1 MYGLLFAV
9 MTIYLARAWLYGRA
23 RHARTDADGGSVFV
37 NKAAM
42 EMGYWFLRP
51 FVSALAAL
59 RVSPN
64 GVTIFSLVPAV
75 LAGVAA
81 AFGRFGLA
89 CALGTLSTLCDIV
102 DGVLARATGVASDVG
117 EVLDA
122 AVDRYG
128 EFALLAGIGVYYRTH
143 WMVLALTL
151 AALLGS
157 LMISQTSALAEAAGV
172 TLPRAISMRRAERA
186 IYLLATLGLTPVTR
200 TLFANFPSHAL
211 HELPILFALLL
222 IALATNIASVQ
233 RFAIIA
239 NARRTRSKVATPEP
253 ASSVGEPLAPP
264 AVLPTEVP

>member
-9 MTIYLARAWLYGRA
+9 MTIYLARAWLFGRA

-51 FVSALAAL
+51 FVSALSAL
-59 RVSPN
+59 HVSPN
-64 GVTIFSLVPAV
+64 AVTIFSLVPAV

-81 AFGRFGLA
+81 AFGKFGLA

-102 DGVLARATGVASDVG
+102 DGVLARATGVASDAG

-128 EFALLAGIGVYYRTH
+128 EFALLAGIAVYYRTH
-143 WMVLALTL
+143 WMVLVLTL

-157 LMISQTSALAEAAGV
+157 LMISQTTALAEAAGI
-172 TLPRAISMRRAERA
+172 TLPRAGSMRRAERA

-200 TLFANFPSHAL
+200 TVFASFPSHAL

-222 IALATNIASVQ
+222 IALATNISSVQ

-239 NARRTRSKVATPEP
+239 NARRTRGAVAALEP
-253 ASSVGEPLAPP
+253 VSSVGEQLAPP
-264 AVLPTEVP
+264 AVVPTEVP